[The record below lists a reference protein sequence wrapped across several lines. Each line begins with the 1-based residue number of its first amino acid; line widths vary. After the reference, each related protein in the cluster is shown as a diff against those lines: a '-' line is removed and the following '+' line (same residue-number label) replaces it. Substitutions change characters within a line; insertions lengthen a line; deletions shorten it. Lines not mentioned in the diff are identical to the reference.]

1 MTQSDVTL
9 EREFLAHW
17 CRLSQ
22 VQRRALLALSHEII
36 IACDL
41 VEESVESLT
50 DRFLGLADSAK
61 KLATE
66 LGKFDFVET
75 ETVRQNFTILSNA
88 VRTDGQPCEA
98 LAVFEDVLVR
108 NEANILHQRL
118 MIGQAEMVA
127 KGFEEVVTLLQFQDR
142 TSQRLTV
149 ISDALQSVAAL
160 VVKMHDETLEKVVLS
175 QQDQVEDRWIEELVS
190 DIQLGEIRE
199 RFIKHAL
206 FDKCSTLFAEV
217 APETEGNMVQEDTD
231 DIELF

>member
-1 MTQSDVTL
+1 MTHSDALL

-41 VEESVESLT
+41 VEESIEGLT
-50 DRFLGLADSAK
+50 GRFLGLADNAK
-61 KLATE
+61 KLAME
-66 LGKFDFVET
+66 LGQFNFVET
-75 ETVRQNFTILSNA
+75 ETLRQNLSLL
-88 VRTDGQPCEA
+88 RTTVGTKNDASDA
-98 LAVFEDVLVR
+98 LMVLEDVLLR
-108 NEANILHQRL
+108 NEENILHQHK
-118 MIGQAEMVA
+118 MIGEAEMVA
-127 KGFEEVVTLLQFQDR
+127 KGFEDVVTLLQFQDR

-160 VVKMHDETLEKVVLS
+160 AVKMHDETLEKIVIS
-175 QQDQVEDRWIEELVS
+175 QQDQAEDRWIEELVS

-206 FDKCSTLFAEV
+206 FDKCSTLFAEIE
-217 APETEGNMVQEDTD
+217 AETDNSDRQDSTD